1 MGVHKIKK
9 GLDLPIAGA
18 PEQVIEAGVSVSH
31 VALMAADYVGMK
43 PTMLVAVGD
52 TVKRG
57 QALFEDK
64 KSPGTIYTSPAA
76 GTISA
81 VNRGEKRAL
90 QSVVVELSEGERAGT
105 PSKEEVVAFDSYQDK
120 DIASYSCDEVRALLI
135 ESGLWT
141 AFRTRP
147 FSKVPS
153 VDSEPGAIFVT
164 AMDTNPLAAD
174 VDVVFSG
181 NETPFEK
188 GMAAIAKLREGNM
201 FLCTAENSA
210 IGVGPYAGISHE
222 QFSGP
227 HPAGAPGTHIHMLK
241 PAHRGRVA
249 WHIGYQDVIAI
260 GTLITTGELDV
271 SRVISLAGPQVIK
284 PRLLKTRIGASTD
297 SLVDSQTEGDLN
309 RVISGSVLSGRKA
322 SGDALGYLGRF
333 HNQISVIAE
342 DKERVFLGWLGP
354 GQEKFSIINTFVSK
368 LRPNHKF
375 NFTTSTNGSMRA
387 MVPIGMYEKVVPLD
401 IMPTHL
407 LRALVMG
414 DVEGAEKLGCL
425 ELDEEDLALCTFACP
440 GKYEYGPY
448 LREVLTV
455 IEAEG

>member
-9 GLDLPIAGA
+9 GLDLPIAGE
-18 PEQVIEAGVSVSH
+18 PEQVIESGAAISH
-31 VALMAADYVGMK
+31 VALMAADYIGMK
-43 PTMLVAVGD
+43 PTMFVGVGD

-76 GTISA
+76 GIVTA

-90 QSVVVELSEGERAGT
+90 QSVVVELSLGERAGE
-105 PSKEEVVAFDSYQDK
+105 PLADEIIAFENYQEK
-120 DIASYSCDEVRALLI
+120 DVASYSCDEVRALLI

-153 VDSEPGAIFVT
+153 VESEPGAIFVT

-181 NETPFEK
+181 NEAAFEK
-188 GMAAIAKLREGNM
+188 GLAAIAKLREGNM

-210 IGVGPYAGISHE
+210 IGVGPYAGVSHE

-227 HPAGAPGTHIHMLK
+227 HPAGAPGTHIHTLK

-260 GTLITTGELDV
+260 GTLITTGALDV
-271 SRVISLAGPQVIK
+271 TRVISLAGPQVIK
-284 PRLLKTRIGASTD
+284 PQLLRTRVGASTD
-297 SLVDSQTEGDLN
+297 GLIDGHTEGDSN
-309 RVISGSVLSGRKA
+309 RAISGSVLSGRTA
-322 SGDALGYLGRF
+322 SGDALGYLGRY

-342 DKERVFLGWLGP
+342 DSEREFLGWLGP

-368 LRPNHKF
+368 FRPKHKF
-375 NFTTSTNGSMRA
+375 NFTTTTNGSARA
-387 MVPIGMYEKVVPLD
+387 IVPIGMYEKVVPLD

-414 DVEGAEKLGCL
+414 DVEGAEKLGVL

-448 LREVLTV
+448 LREILTV